1 MDKVAIF
8 SIRESSYFTDLGT
21 DHIMAITKLRF
32 DLVLKRVWKFVATAR
47 EEFNSIIGSRV
58 MACRD
63 NDTEVGTYVCGQ
75 VGGCGSGNN
84 AGIKDIYSGS
94 SQPRR
99 NGSGNEVG
107 RNSWIVSDYS
117 SRSLAVFSGSFG
129 KNNGG
134 GLRQLERELSRNFTA
149 RCSANSI
156 GAKKPG
162 HGEVLCLALRELGG
176 LASLL

>member
-63 NDTEVGTYVCGQ
+63 NDTEVSTNIGCQ

-84 AGIKDIYSGS
+84 ASIKDIYSGS

-129 KNNGG
+129 KDNGG
-134 GLRQLERELSRNFTA
+134 GLSQLERELGRNFTA